1 MKQLG
6 LGGCLILIVSFVIV
20 MATLKP
26 LVNILGDGA
35 YPVVIIP
42 TFFLASFISKIFSP
56 GDGEKNISRSNSLD
70 KTNNN
75 NQEDDDDNFDSDFSD
90 DDIEA

>member
-35 YPVVIIP
+35 FAVVIIP
-42 TFFLASFISKIFSP
+42 TFFLASFLAKLFFPEDRENNSS
-56 GDGEKNISRSNSLD
+56 SNSLD
-70 KTNNN
+70 KTNKN
-75 NQEDDDDNFDSDFSD
+75 NQEDDTEDNFDSDYSD

>member
-1 MKQLG
+1 
-6 LGGCLILIVSFVIV
+6 

-35 YPVVIIP
+35 FAVVIIP
-42 TFFLASFISKIFSP
+42 TFFLASFLAKLFFP
-56 GDGEKNISRSNSLD
+56 EERENNSNSNSFN
-70 KTNNN
+70 KTDNKNQ
-75 NQEDDDDNFDSDFSD
+75 QEDTEDDFDIDYSD